1 VLAWLAAPGDSDAQ
15 AVRRRLREW
24 VSEYGLPPKA

>member
-1 VLAWLAAPGDSDAQ
+1 VLAWLDNPGDGSAQ

-24 VSEYGLPPKA
+24 VSEYASPPKA